1 MSIEFFDFF
10 RCQLFSLF
18 LGLRKWGGRQRF
30 PMHKTFG
37 LYTHNNVVGNID
49 YKVDDY
55 DIM

>member
-1 MSIEFFDFF
+1 MSIEFFVFLGVNFF
-10 RCQLFSLF
+10 RVF
-18 LGLRKWGGRQRF
+18 LGLREWGGRRRF

-37 LYTHNNVVGNID
+37 VYTHNNVVGNID